1 MTLHR
6 GSKGFGFVLRGAK
19 DSSPILTKQLM
30 QQQGSSVPLI
40 GLQYFDEIELGG
52 VADAAGLK
60 RGDFLLAV
68 NDVDVRHKSHENVV
82 QLIRQSGDKV
92 TMTIA
97 TPAPKQLVSILK
109 KKGTNANKQQSPVAE
124 RMNGGVPESET
135 MPSSQSQM
143 QMSQSVYA
151 SFTNNRINKAPP
163 PAPPKRDPSTTL
175 STSRARARSLVVA
188 SEVRSAH
195 NQSMLLLNEAK
206 TAVDDKNDLKRLQ
219 QEQENKNRTTKES
232 VSENA
237 DSANIRNSRRI
248 SSYEPSE
255 LNGDA
260 KVCSLIDFV
269 CFTNE
274 FFQINL
280 GQIGNEYHQQ

>member
-1 MTLHR
+1 M
-6 GSKGFGFVLRGAK
+6 LRGAK

-97 TPAPKQLVSILK
+97 TPVPKQLVSILK
-109 KKGTNANKQQSPVAE
+109 KKGNNANKQQSPVAE
-124 RMNGGVPESET
+124 RFNGNVPETET

-206 TAVDDKNDLKRLQ
+206 TSVDDKNDLKRLQ
-219 QEQENKNRTTKES
+219 LEKENKHGNGKES
-232 VSENA
+232 TSQTAET
-237 DSANIRNSRRI
+237 ANIRSSRRL
-248 SSYEPSE
+248 SSYEPNE

-260 KVCSLIDFV
+260 KVSYPLLILV

-274 FFQINL
+274 FSIHFEYYL
-280 GQIGNEYHQQ
+280 GQNFGHEYRQQRTNKH